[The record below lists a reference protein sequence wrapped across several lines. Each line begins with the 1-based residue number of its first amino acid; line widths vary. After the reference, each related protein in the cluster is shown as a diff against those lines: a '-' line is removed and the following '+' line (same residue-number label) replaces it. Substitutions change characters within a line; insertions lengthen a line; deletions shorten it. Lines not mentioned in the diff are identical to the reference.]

1 MLLCE
6 FLAFAVSGVWI
17 KITQFP
23 TRKWPSLISYPGRS
37 CWRLEAGTSR
47 FRPACSRAS
56 PSPVL
61 QRVSTDERRARAMVI
76 GRRHGWEVEVDT
88 LQKSHCFPMF
98 LAMDSVGFP
107 RGLPSTDS
115 GNLGSRSL
123 VLIYIVF
130 IGVPVLL
137 LSCKSVMVKVGYIV
151 IHTITVH
158 TWILSVI
165 QAKFLSDTGEKRL
178 SWEASVLQFLV
189 LWCHLVTDRG
199 RWLFFQEN
207 YLKDSWHMLGST
219 WLNKWT

>member
-1 MLLCE
+1 MLSPAVSDCRFKIGVFLWEAVLLCQ
-6 FLAFAVSGVWI
+6 FLAFAASGVWI
-17 KITQFP
+17 KIILFS

-61 QRVSTDERRARAMVI
+61 QRVSTDQRARAMVI

-98 LAMDSVGFP
+98 LAMNSVGFP

-123 VLIYIVF
+123 VHVGSYLVF

-137 LSCKSVMVKVGYIV
+137 LSGESVMVKVGYIV
-151 IHTITVH
+151 IHSITVH

-178 SWEASVLQFLV
+178 S
-189 LWCHLVTDRG
+189 
-199 RWLFFQEN
+199 
-207 YLKDSWHMLGST
+207 
-219 WLNKWT
+219 

>member
-1 MLLCE
+1 
-6 FLAFAVSGVWI
+6 
-17 KITQFP
+17 
-23 TRKWPSLISYPGRS
+23 
-37 CWRLEAGTSR
+37 
-47 FRPACSRAS
+47 
-56 PSPVL
+56 
-61 QRVSTDERRARAMVI
+61 
-76 GRRHGWEVEVDT
+76 
-88 LQKSHCFPMF
+88 
-98 LAMDSVGFP
+98 
-107 RGLPSTDS
+107 
-115 GNLGSRSL
+115 
-123 VLIYIVF
+123 
-130 IGVPVLL
+130 
-137 LSCKSVMVKVGYIV
+137 V